1 MTARLAVLVSGRGTN
16 LDAILDAC
24 AAGTLPARVTTVIC
38 DRPGAKALARA
49 TARGLPTVT
58 IEARAFG
65 ERALFDAALDAELSR
80 DPPDL
85 VVLAGFMRILSDGF
99 VKRWLG
105 KLVNIHPSLLPAYP
119 GLHTHRRALA
129 DRATVHGA
137 TVHFVTPALDAGP
150 AVLQVE
156 VPVRPDD
163 TEQLLAARVL
173 NAEHRL
179 YPEALRRIVTGQV
192 AFRDGRVY
200 CGGALLARPERL
212 PHLHS

>member
-1 MTARLAVLVSGRGTN
+1 MTARLAVLVSGRGSN

-24 AAGTLPARVTTVIC
+24 AAGTLPARVIAVIC
-38 DRPGAKALARA
+38 DRPGAKALGIAA
-49 TARGLPTVT
+49 ARGVPATT
-58 IEARAFG
+58 IDSRGFA
-65 ERALFDAALDAELSR
+65 ERAEFDATLDAELAR
-80 DPPDL
+80 HAPDF
-85 VVLAGFMRILSDGF
+85 VVLAGFMRILTDGF

-119 GLHTHRRALA
+119 GLGTHRRALA
-129 DRATVHGA
+129 DRATLHGA
-137 TVHFVTPALDAGP
+137 TVHFVTPALDSGP

-163 TEQLLAARVL
+163 TEALLASRVL
-173 NAEHRL
+173 HAEHRL

-192 AFRDGRVY
+192 AFRDGAVY

>member
-1 MTARLAVLVSGRGTN
+1 MTARLAVLVSGRGSN
-16 LDAILDAC
+16 LEALLDAC
-24 AAGTLPARVTTVIC
+24 AAGTLPARIDVVIC
-38 DRPGAKALARA
+38 DRPGAKALSRA
-49 TARGLPTVT
+49 AARGVPSVV
-58 IEARAFG
+58 IDARTFH
-65 ERALFDAALDAELSR
+65 ERSEFDAALDAELARHS
-80 DPPDL
+80 PDF

-163 TEQLLAARVL
+163 TEAMLAARVL
-173 NAEHRL
+173 SAEHRL
-179 YPEALRRIVTGQV
+179 YPEALRRIFTGQV
-192 AFRDGRVY
+192 AFRDGAVY
-200 CGGALLARPERL
+200 CDGAPLARVERL

>member
-1 MTARLAVLVSGRGTN
+1 MTARLAVLVSGRGSN

-24 AAGTLPARVTTVIC
+24 AAGTLPARVTTVIS

-49 TARGLPTVT
+49 AARGQPTIT
-58 IEARAFG
+58 IEARAFS

-80 DPPDL
+80 HSPDF

-156 VPVRPDD
+156 VPVRPND

-192 AFRDGRVY
+192 AFRDGAAY
-200 CGGALLARPERL
+200 CGDARLARPERL

>member
-24 AAGTLPARVTTVIC
+24 ASGALPARVVVVIC
-38 DRPGAKALARA
+38 DRTGAKALARA
-49 TARGLPTVT
+49 AARNIPTVV
-58 IEARAFG
+58 IEARAYG
-65 ERALFDAALDAELSR
+65 ERAAFDADLDAELARHS
-80 DPPDL
+80 PDF

-99 VKRWLG
+99 VKRWLD
-105 KLVNIHPSLLPAYP
+105 KLVNIHPSLLPTYP

-129 DRATVHGA
+129 DRVTTHGA

-156 VPVRPDD
+156 VPVRPND
-163 TEQLLAARVL
+163 TEAMLAARVL

-179 YPEALRRIVTGQV
+179 YPEALKRILSGQV
-192 AFRDGRVY
+192 AFRDGAVY
-200 CGGALLARPERL
+200 CDGALLARPERL
-212 PHLHS
+212 PHLNS